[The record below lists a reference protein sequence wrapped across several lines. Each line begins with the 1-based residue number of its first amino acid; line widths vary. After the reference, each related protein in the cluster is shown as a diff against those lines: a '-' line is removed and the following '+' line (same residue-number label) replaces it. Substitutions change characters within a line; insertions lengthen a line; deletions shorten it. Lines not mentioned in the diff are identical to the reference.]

1 MECQDKS
8 SEDVQ
13 KGYKEPTAVKI
24 KEECQDQFVEEI
36 KVDCQ
41 DQPLEEIKT
50 STEDAEVIKVIII
63 LIFN

>member
-13 KGYKEPTAVKI
+13 KAVKI
-24 KEECQDQFVEEI
+24 KEECQDQFAEEI

-41 DQPLEEIKT
+41 DQPLEKIKA
-50 STEDAEVIKVIII
+50 STGDAKVIKVIF
-63 LIFN
+63 IFYA